1 MFAFGR
7 RNLFSG
13 KTGFVRVARI
23 SCRNKVFLILLK
35 AFALFSYIRYF
46 LLGPGLELLLSY
58 KLFYESPSAA
68 VADRNYV
75 KEVLSLGQ
83 GAFLASIT
91 AYTILPVLALRSALN
106 GKRSNFRFG
115 RIVYFRQ
122 HMLFRR
128 GRSGQLWLSF

>member
-1 MFAFGR
+1 LDISADLCLLLVGGIY
-7 RNLFSG
+7 SAG

-75 KEVLSLGQ
+75 KEVLLW
-83 GAFLASIT
+83 
-91 AYTILPVLALRSALN
+91 V
-106 GKRSNFRFG
+106 
-115 RIVYFRQ
+115 
-122 HMLFRR
+122 R
-128 GRSGQLWLSF
+128 GLS